1 MSKFPAVALVML
13 LTGCVTAP
21 QIRPP
26 DIEIENMPPLN
37 AESTADIGETLVAKG
52 KLYVFEGLDL
62 QERITDNGI
71 MREYIV
77 EPNAMRLERED
88 ADGTKYFVASP
99 GAYWINDKYTRRRAE
114 PFGGYLTKKKNGVLE
129 LVGSYDM
136 TGAGKISPAAP
147 RHRVGKIVDKTQP
160 NFRQE
165 LIYGG
170 RIGNQIK
177 LTYREFAGDL
187 IRPGFTQEAQYD
199 LSSDQTVGFKS
210 VRIQIIDATNTR
222 LTYKVLTSFP
232 NSP

>member
-1 MSKFPAVALVML
+1 MKNVAALAVVVML
-13 LTGCVTAP
+13 VGCASVP
-21 QIRPP
+21 PPKPPEIQIT
-26 DIEIENMPPLN
+26 NMPPLDT
-37 AESTADIGETLVAKG
+37 ESTADIGETLVAKG
-52 KLYVFEGLDL
+52 KLYVFDGLDL

-88 ADGTKYFVASP
+88 SAGIKWFVATP

-114 PFGGYLTKKKNGVLE
+114 PAGGYLLKKADGSLE
-129 LVGSYDM
+129 LVGAYDL
-136 TGAGKISPAAP
+136 TGAGKITPAAP
-147 RHRVGKIVDKTQP
+147 RHRVGKIIDKAQP

-165 LIYGG
+165 LLYGG

-199 LSSDQTVGFKS
+199 LTAEQVIGFKS
-210 VRIQIIDATNTR
+210 VRIQVIDATNTR
-222 LTYKVLTSFP
+222 LKYKVLSSFP
-232 NSP
+232 DSL

>member
-1 MSKFPAVALVML
+1 MKSVALALPVL
-13 LTGCVTAP
+13 FLAGCVAAP
-21 QIRPP
+21 PLRPP
-26 DIEIENMPPLN
+26 EIQITNMPQLETE
-37 AESTADIGETLVAKG
+37 ATADIGETLVAKG
-52 KLYVFEGLDL
+52 KLYVYDGLEL

-88 ADGTKYFVASP
+88 SAGTKWFVASP

-114 PFGGYLTKKKNGVLE
+114 PAGGYLLKKVDGSLE
-129 LVGSYDM
+129 LVGAYDM
-136 TGAGKISPAAP
+136 SGAGKITPAVP
-147 RHRVGKIVDKTQP
+147 RHRVGKLVDRAQP

-165 LIYGG
+165 LLYGG

-199 LSSDQTVGFKS
+199 LAAEQVVGFKS
-210 VRIQIIDATNTR
+210 VRIQVIDATNTR
-222 LTYKVLTSFP
+222 LKYKVLASFP
-232 NSP
+232 DAP

>member
-1 MSKFPAVALVML
+1 MKKIAAIVMALLV
-13 LTGCVTAP
+13 TGCVTAP
-21 QIRPP
+21 PIQPPEIQITN
-26 DIEIENMPPLN
+26 IPPLN
-37 AESTADIGETLVAKG
+37 VESTADIGETLVAKG
-52 KLYVFEGLDL
+52 KLYVFDGLDL

-77 EPNAMRLERED
+77 EPNAMRRERED
-88 ADGTKYFVASP
+88 ADGTQFFFASP

-114 PFGGYLTKKKNGVLE
+114 PFGGYLTRKKNGTLQ

-136 TGAGKISPAAP
+136 TGAGKINPAAP

-165 LIYGG
+165 LLYGG

-177 LTYREFAGDL
+177 ITYREFAGDL

-199 LSSDQTVGFKS
+199 LSTEQTIGFKS
-210 VRIQIIDATNTR
+210 VRIEVIEATNTR
-222 LTYKVLTSFP
+222 IKYKVLASFP
-232 NSP
+232 DSL